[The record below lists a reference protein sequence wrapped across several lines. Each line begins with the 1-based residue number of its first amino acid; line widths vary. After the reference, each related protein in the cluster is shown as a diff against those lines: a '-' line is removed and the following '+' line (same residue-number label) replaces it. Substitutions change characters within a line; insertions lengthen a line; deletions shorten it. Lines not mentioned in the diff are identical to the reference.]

1 MEMFWP
7 RFLRKLVYAMAIA
20 RNSLVRYE
28 LVILFLQGTPRLRE
42 DLGWRVFWLPRYSL
56 WQVKLIMW
64 MMIMMF
70 IFLNNILFIRQGT
83 ENKCTNIQHNH
94 QHQHSTIAPK
104 SPFFNTLSLRQETEN
119 KCTNISFVDIPEH
132 EATFADVCF
141 CNTDKWVNWR
151 WWSW

>member
-1 MEMFWP
+1 
-7 RFLRKLVYAMAIA
+7 
-20 RNSLVRYE
+20 
-28 LVILFLQGTPRLRE
+28 
-42 DLGWRVFWLPRYSL
+42 
-56 WQVKLIMW
+56 
-64 MMIMMF
+64 MF

-104 SPFFNTLSLRQETEN
+104 SPFFNNTLSLRQETEN

-141 CNTDKWVNWR
+141 CNTDK
-151 WWSW
+151 